1 MTENEQHLKLLSTFH
16 YIVGGLGALFACF
29 PLIHVTLGIL
39 MIANPDFLNGG
50 HKGPT
55 PPAFIGY
62 FFILMGGFFV
72 LCGWAAAIC
81 TVISGRYLARRKKR
95 MFSFVMAAILCMF
108 VPFGPVL
115 GVFTIIVL
123 SKESVQKLYENPP
136 AQRLSQSTAIPVTP
150 PAGQEERK
158 P

>member
-29 PLIHVTLGIL
+29 PLIHVTLGI
-39 MIANPDFLNGG
+39 MMVASRDFLNGG

-108 VPFGPVL
+108 VPFGSVL

-123 SKESVQKLYENPP
+123 SKESVQKLYENPLAP
-136 AQRLSQSTAIPVTP
+136 PSSQSPTQSVTP
-150 PAGQEERK
+150 PSGQEERQ

>member
-29 PLIHVTLGIL
+29 PLIHVTLGIM
-39 MIANPDFLNGG
+39 MIVNPDFLNNG

-55 PPAFIGY
+55 PPAFVGY
-62 FFILMGGFFV
+62 LFILMGGFFV

-81 TVISGRYLARRKKR
+81 TIISGRYLARRKKR

-108 VPFGPVL
+108 VPFGTVL

-123 SKESVQKLYENPP
+123 SKESVQKLYGH
-136 AQRLSQSTAIPVTP
+136 ATSQQSSQSPLPSVTP
-150 PAGQEERK
+150 PARQEEG
-158 P
+158 PH